1 MPSAAALDTRA
12 PASGEP
18 LTCADRAAFV
28 DFATFG
34 GQFRRNKSATGHS
47 GCPI

>member
-34 GQFRRNKSATGHS
+34 GQFRRNKSAAGRFDRPT
-47 GCPI
+47 